1 MQEGFMAKDAVAV
14 YWDFENIHASL
25 FDAKN
30 GRGAYQK
37 QSRYTPQ
44 EILVDVQAVYDFAA
58 TYGNVAI
65 NMAYC
70 NWQWYGKYRQ
80 SLLKTAVEL
89 IQIFPPGA
97 SAKNGAD
104 IKLSLDALDNVMRFP
119 YISSVVVIGGDSD
132 FIPLAQKIKTAGK
145 QLIGV
150 GCKASTNPHWAN
162 SCSEFKYYESLMIK
176 DPAVVA
182 EPEGDEVAVKDAV
195 ELITR
200 AIKQIEAKSGD
211 EWALNSSVRNMVKRL
226 DPTFDEANYDCK
238 TFGALLKKYPGKF
251 KMKKGEHDNL
261 VSLAGQAAPKPSQT
275 AAARKTVPAK

>member
-1 MQEGFMAKDAVAV
+1 MAKDTVAL

-25 FDAKN
+25 YDTKN

-37 QSRYTPQ
+37 QSRFATQ

-65 NMAYC
+65 NKAYC
-70 NWQWYGKYRQ
+70 HWQWYAKYRQ

-104 IKLSLDALDNVMRFP
+104 IKLSLDALDDVLRFP
-119 YISSVVVIGGDSD
+119 YITSVVVIGGDSD

-145 QLIGV
+145 EMIGL
-150 GCKASTNPHWAN
+150 GCRASTNQHWAN
-162 SCSEFKYYESLMIK
+162 SCSEFKYYESLM
-176 DPAVVA
+176 VEGTQVA
-182 EPEGDEVAVKDAV
+182 EESEEDEAPVKDAV

-200 AIKQIEAKSGD
+200 AIKQIAAKSGD
-211 EWALNSSVRNMVKRL
+211 DWVLNSSVRNMVKRL

-238 TFGALLKKYPGKF
+238 TFGALLKKHTDKF
-251 KMKKGEHDNL
+251 KVKKGEHDHL
-261 VSLAGQAAPKPSQT
+261 VSLAN
-275 AAARKTVPAK
+275 

>member
-1 MQEGFMAKDAVAV
+1 MSKDAVAL

-30 GRGAYQK
+30 GRGAY
-37 QSRYTPQ
+37 SRQVRGASQPV
-44 EILVDVQAVYDFAA
+44 LVDVQAVYDFAA

-65 NMAYC
+65 NKAYC
-70 NWQWYGKYRQ
+70 HWQWYAAYRQ
-80 SLLKTAVEL
+80 ALLKTAVEL

-104 IKLSLDALDNVMRFP
+104 IKLSLDALDDVLRFP

-145 QLIGV
+145 EMIGV
-150 GCKASTNPHWAN
+150 GCRGSTNRHWAN
-162 SCSEFKYYESLMIK
+162 SCSEFKYYESLMIEGTM
-176 DPAVVA
+176 VA
-182 EPEGDEVAVKDAV
+182 EEPDDDEVPVKDAV

-226 DPTFDEANYDCK
+226 DPTFDEANYECK

-251 KMKKGEHDNL
+251 KVKKGEHDHL
-261 VSLAGQAAPKPSQT
+261 VSL
-275 AAARKTVPAK
+275 VD

>member
-1 MQEGFMAKDAVAV
+1 MSKDAVAV

-30 GRGAYQK
+30 GRGTYSK
-37 QSRYTPQ
+37 QVRGAPQ
-44 EILVDVQAVYDFAA
+44 PVLVDVQAVYDFAA
-58 TYGNVAI
+58 TYGNIAV
-65 NMAYC
+65 NKAYC
-70 NWQWYGKYRQ
+70 NWQWFAKYRQ
-80 SLLKTAVEL
+80 PLLKTAVEL

-104 IKLSLDALDNVMRFP
+104 IKLSLDALDDVLRFS
-119 YISSVVVIGGDSD
+119 YISSVIVVGGDSD

-145 QLIGV
+145 EMIGV
-150 GCKASTNPHWAN
+150 GCRASTNQHWAN
-162 SCSEFKYYESLMIK
+162 SCSEFKYYESLMIEGET
-176 DPAVVA
+176 AVD
-182 EPEGDEVAVKDAV
+182 EPEDNEAPVKNAV

-226 DPTFDEANYDCK
+226 DPTFDEANYECK

-251 KMKKGEHDNL
+251 KIKKGEHDHL
-261 VSLAGQAAPKPSQT
+261 VSLAG
-275 AAARKTVPAK
+275 